1 MFYIYNVK
9 KIACFLVFLSILF
22 VSCDKGC
29 TDENACNNGV
39 TTEPCKY
46 SDEQEAILEG
56 EWTLKDVYDIDG
68 VCLFSRSD
76 DIDGEWED
84 NVEWI
89 NLDFDDDHTCEIET
103 GPEQISE
110 NLFDVDW
117 SIDACLEVLN
127 FPSIDPVYTETN
139 SSFPDYWP
147 FGHFKIIELHG
158 DTFNCEDLSG
168 NILRWERV

>member
-9 KIACFLVFLSILF
+9 KIACFLVFLSIFF

-68 VCLFSRSD
+68 VCLFSKSD

-84 NVEWI
+84 NKANGFGTYTFKDGTKYIGYWKDDKKNGYGKAFHIKSGKVEEGNWI
-89 NLDFDDDHTCEIET
+89 NGEFM
-103 GPEQISE
+103 S
-110 NLFDVDW
+110 
-117 SIDACLEVLN
+117 
-127 FPSIDPVYTETN
+127 
-139 SSFPDYWP
+139 
-147 FGHFKIIELHG
+147 
-158 DTFNCEDLSG
+158 
-168 NILRWERV
+168 